1 MWFPYNTPQS
11 IPFNTSFAID
21 SATQFQYK
29 LPSIV
34 MATAVKPMNNVSL
47 DFEVDIVDPILQCYI
62 YLHFVELDKLQENE
76 YREFN
81 INLNGKPWLEAS
93 VVPNYLYSTTIYS
106 TVPVRGP
113 KLKFSINK
121 TENSTLPPILNAMEV
136 YIVKDFFQAPTDQED
151 GMLFLHKICCRS
163 TEMQLYYVSSFCCSY
178 IFTGLR
184 YKSIQFVNNVG
195 VY

>member
-62 YLHFVELDKLQENE
+62 YLHFAELDKLQENE

-81 INLNGKPWLEAS
+81 INLNGNPWLEAS
-93 VVPNYLYSTTIYS
+93 VVPNYLSSTTIHS
-106 TVPVRGP
+106 PMQW
-113 KLKFSINK
+113 KF
-121 TENSTLPPILNAMEV
+121 T
-136 YIVKDFFQAPTDQED
+136 
-151 GMLFLHKICCRS
+151 
-163 TEMQLYYVSSFCCSY
+163 
-178 IFTGLR
+178 
-184 YKSIQFVNNVG
+184 
-195 VY
+195 